1 MSNAETVTAAEPI
14 RQPPWRASSR
24 CAISARRALD
34 LGFGAILLAYLLMAI
49 VGLPLFGD
57 GAYYFFK
64 ISLDGDPVIPNLR
77 IGSVLPQLP
86 ALAASRLTD
95 DVLLLRHSFSV
106 GYVAVP
112 VASLWVCWLLVRHR
126 VPELILLPLLFLIAN
141 QINFSAVSEL
151 LLSLYVSW
159 PFVFLAALAPD
170 RRLTLLYGALLAP
183 LLLLLHPL
191 TFALAGF
198 LSLVAWT
205 NAASSR
211 TLAGV
216 WRGLAAAF
224 AASALL
230 RLVSTLIGATP
241 YERSLTE
248 PGAAVRY
255 LLAETPSQ
263 GALLAWV
270 VVLGLLV
277 WVSLI
282 FIRSGSTGRAARL
295 AQRLLWSG
303 FAALPLI
310 GLLVAVDF
318 LGGEGIKLKAA
329 LTFPICLLLMALAVS
344 ISARLAAKP
353 PVASPLRDATG
364 AGAPRLR
371 RLARLQLAAALTI
384 LLLAGAKS
392 TAWWTATHGLMN
404 TTASAQ
410 VSCLPFGPEEPY
422 DLQWPWMAV
431 IDDWATPINALVFRA
446 PWPIPLLLPADGCR
460 VLEETGEVRLI
471 HWIRRPAEQ
480 IEARFG
486 PFLSLKA
493 L

>member
-1 MSNAETVTAAEPI
+1 MTRSRLSDSNCTPAHGKVPDLMSNAETVAASNPAC
-14 RQPPWRASSR
+14 QPRWQVSRR
-24 CAISARRALD
+24 CALSSRRALD
-34 LGFGAILLAYLLMAI
+34 AGFGAILLAYLLVAI
-49 VGLPLFGD
+49 VGLPLYGD

-64 ISLDGDPVIPNLR
+64 IALDWDPVIPNLR

-95 DVLLLRHSFSV
+95 DVWLLRHIFSL

-126 VPELILLPLLFLIAN
+126 IPELILLPLLFLIAN

-159 PFVFLAALAPD
+159 PFVLLAALAPD
-170 RRLTLLYGALLAP
+170 RRLTLLYGAILAP

-205 NAASSR
+205 NAASR
-211 TLAGV
+211 PALGGI

-248 PGAAVRY
+248 PGSALRY

-270 VVLGLLV
+270 VVLALLV
-277 WVSLI
+277 WAL
-282 FIRSGSTGRAARL
+282 SGSEGFMMDPMKN
-295 AQRLLWSG
+295 QRN
-303 FAALPLI
+303 
-310 GLLVAVDF
+310 GL
-318 LGGEGIKLKAA
+318 
-329 LTFPICLLLMALAVS
+329 
-344 ISARLAAKP
+344 
-353 PVASPLRDATG
+353 
-364 AGAPRLR
+364 
-371 RLARLQLAAALTI
+371 
-384 LLLAGAKS
+384 
-392 TAWWTATHGLMN
+392 
-404 TTASAQ
+404 
-410 VSCLPFGPEEPY
+410 
-422 DLQWPWMAV
+422 
-431 IDDWATPINALVFRA
+431 
-446 PWPIPLLLPADGCR
+446 
-460 VLEETGEVRLI
+460 
-471 HWIRRPAEQ
+471 
-480 IEARFG
+480 
-486 PFLSLKA
+486 
-493 L
+493 

>member
-1 MSNAETVTAAEPI
+1 MSNAETVAAAEPG
-14 RQPPWRASSR
+14 RQPPWRASSG

-64 ISLDGDPVIPNLR
+64 IALDGDPVIPNLR

-95 DVLLLRHSFSV
+95 DVWLLRHIFSL

-112 VASLWVCWLLVRHR
+112 IASLWVCWLLVRHR

-151 LLSLYVSW
+151 LLSLYLSW

-170 RRLTLLYGALLAP
+170 RRLTLLYGACLAP

-198 LSLVAWT
+198 LSLLAWT
-205 NAASSR
+205 NAAPSR
-211 TLAGV
+211 TLTGV

-241 YERSLTE
+241 YERSLSE

-270 VVLGLLV
+270 VVLALLI
-277 WVSLI
+277 WMSLSLA
-282 FIRSGSTGRAARL
+282 RSRALRPAADLAR
-295 AQRLLWSG
+295 RLLLPG
-303 FAALPLI
+303 FVVLPLI
-310 GLLVAVDF
+310 GILVAGDV

-329 LTFPICLLLMALAVS
+329 ITFPICLLLMALAVS
-344 ISARLAAKP
+344 ITARLVAEP
-353 PVASPLRDATG
+353 PVASSVPVATE
-364 AGAPRLR
+364 RCRRVWR
-371 RLARLQLAAALTI
+371 RLARLQLAGALTI
-384 LLLAGAKS
+384 LVLAGAKS

-404 TTASAQ
+404 ATASAQ
-410 VSCLPFGPEEPY
+410 VTCLPFGPEEPY

-431 IDDWATPINALVFRA
+431 IDDWATPINALIFRA
-446 PWPIPLLLPADGCR
+446 PWPIPLLLPGDGCR

-471 HWIRRPAEQ
+471 SWIRRPADR
-480 IEARFG
+480 IDARFG
-486 PFLSLKA
+486 PFLGVKPL
-493 L
+493 